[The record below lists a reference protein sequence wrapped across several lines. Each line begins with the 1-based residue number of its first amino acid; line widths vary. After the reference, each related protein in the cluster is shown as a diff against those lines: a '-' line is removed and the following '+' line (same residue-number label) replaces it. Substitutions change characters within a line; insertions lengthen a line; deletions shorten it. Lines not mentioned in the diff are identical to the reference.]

1 MSLRCVD
8 LNLLPI
14 LDALLRESSVSAAA
28 RRLNLSQP
36 ATSHAL
42 NRLRHVL
49 NDPLL
54 VRVGRDMRRTA
65 RAEALRPLCE
75 AACAAI
81 DAVVANEIFDPGVA
95 SRSFSV
101 ATPDHLALL
110 LGQELMPLLRA
121 RAPGVSVRF
130 IDVGLSVRDQLVSGD
145 IDMAAFALIPD
156 VVEGLSHTRGYP
168 DQLVCV
174 AAPGHPLASQNSVDW
189 DELSLHPRLE
199 IDSTPHFLIPA
210 APLAMVEP
218 VTIAASHVMVMPLL
232 AARAGSIAVV
242 PRSLATL
249 ATQLAPLVM
258 IEMTAEAQSMDY
270 CLAWN
275 PIHESDQAHQWLRTV
290 LGDILENAFPITDAE
305 RPLSGCATTG
315 S

>member
-1 MSLRCVD
+1 MMTLRGVD

-54 VRVGRDMRRTA
+54 VRVGRQMHRTA

-75 AACAAI
+75 MACAAI
-81 DAVVANEIFDPGVA
+81 DAVVASDVFDPSVA
-95 SRSFSV
+95 IRRFSV

-110 LGQELMPLLRA
+110 LGQELMPLLRV
-121 RAPGVSVRF
+121 RAPGISVRF
-130 IDVGLSVRDQLVSGD
+130 VDVGLSIRDQLLSGS

-156 VVEGLSHTRGYP
+156 VVDGLSHTRGYP

-174 AAPGHPLASQNSVDW
+174 AAPDHPLASQAAVDW
-189 DELSLHPRLE
+189 DELARHPRLE

-210 APLAMVEP
+210 APIAMVEP

-232 AARAGSIAVV
+232 AIRAGSIAVV
-242 PRSLATL
+242 PRSLAEL

-258 IEMTAEAQSMDY
+258 IELTGEAQAMDY

-275 PIHESDQAHQWLRTV
+275 PVHESDQAHQWLRTV
-290 LGDILENAFPITDAE
+290 LSGILENAFPVVDA
-305 RPLSGCATTG
+305 RHR
-315 S
+315 